1 MTEQLFFSAPES
13 FDKGWLFNGLPHQVI
28 TIQGLSAD
36 PVIGHLSAERRRET
50 DDKVFHLL
58 DHLPEGSI
66 FSMAIVN
73 QAQSEVE
80 LHLKSVQDSAVGR
93 HALAIKVKESGR
105 TGGTRHCQ

>member
-1 MTEQLFFSAPES
+1 M
-13 FDKGWLFNGLPHQVI
+13 
-28 TIQGLSAD
+28 TIQGMSAD
-36 PVIGHLSAERRRET
+36 PVIGHFSAERRRET

-80 LHLKSVQDSAVGR
+80 YHLKSVQDSAVGR
-93 HALAIKVKESGR
+93 HAQALKVKEQVDTGR
-105 TGGTRHCQ
+105 TRHRQ